1 MPHLSSLL
9 RGLARSLSVGRDRK
23 ADGGAGDG
31 TAAAALRSS
40 GTMWGAGSE
49 TFAAVCS
56 RRGEKGSNQDCSVV
70 LEVSPCHAHTPLSLS
85 RSDYSRWLNY
95 VLFFSFLV
103 VTNIG
108 GVK

>member
-9 RGLARSLSVGRDRK
+9 QGLARSLSVGRDRK

-85 RSDYSRWLNY
+85 LGLIILAGLITY
-95 VLFFSFLV
+95 FSFLFLLLQISV
-103 VTNIG
+103 A
-108 GVK
+108 